1 MPARSVA
8 LTVFAICCGALAVPA
23 ALAQLGPP
31 PLEPPSAT
39 APAAQPLKSP
49 AEFEAIGDKAE
60 RSRAMFTEIAKVL
73 THPRCMNCH
82 PAGEHALQGAGREHN
97 PQVWRHNAET
107 GAIGTTCSACH
118 TEANVTLHEGA
129 SYKSIPGHPRWELA
143 PKSMAWEG
151 KSIGDICRQ
160 VKDVTATAGAT
171 SRCCTSISPRTIWSP
186 GAGIR
191 ARAVSGRRARRKK
204 PASWSRHGSTAERS
218 ARNASRVSI

>member
-39 APAAQPLKSP
+39 VPAAQPLKSP

-97 PQVWRHNAET
+97 PPVWRHNAET

-129 SYKSIPGHPRWELA
+129 SYKSIPGHPRWGLA

-160 VKDVTATAGAT
+160 VKDVNRNGGRDLAMLHEHIAKDDLVAWG
-171 SRCCTSISPRTIWSP
+171 WNP
-186 GAGIR
+186 GAGRQR
-191 ARAVSGRRARRKK
+191 APGTQEEAGKLVQAWIDSG
-204 PASWSRHGSTAERS
+204 AECP
-218 ARNASRVSI
+218 